1 MELRPLGRSPLKV
14 SALALGTMNFGSDW
28 HGVGAVDEKT
38 ARDLVDLA
46 LEAGVT
52 LIDTADIYGRGASE
66 EMLGKILRGRRSQV
80 LLATKVLGRMDPSDP
95 SSGGLSRRH
104 ILEGL
109 EASLRRLKTDW
120 VDLYMPHGWDPA
132 VPLEESLEAFD
143 RAVTAGKVRVL
154 GCSNFSGWELRQAL
168 AAAARNG
175 WSPFQFDQVQYSA
188 AARFIEEDLVP
199 VCVDRRVSVLA
210 WSPLGGGLLSGK
222 YAAASAARPAGRRR
236 DPAKAFPQ
244 LPEARLEGLVALLD
258 KVAALEGLTCAQ
270 AALGYVL
277 AKPWVASAVVGA
289 RSPAQ
294 LRETLAARP
303 LLPRSVALIDRAG
316 ELCSAR

>member
-1 MELRPLGRSPLKV
+1 MEQRTLGRGPLTV

-28 HGVGAVDEKT
+28 HGTGAVDERT
-38 ARDLVDLA
+38 ARGLVDLA
-46 LEAGVT
+46 LESGVT

-66 EMLGKILRGRRSQV
+66 EMLGKILRGRRSKV
-80 LLATKVLGRMDPSDP
+80 LLATKVLGRMDPADA

-104 ILEGL
+104 IMAGL
-109 EASLRRLKTDW
+109 EASLKRLKTDY

-143 RAVTAGKVRVL
+143 RLRAAGKARVT

-168 AAAARNG
+168 NLAGRNG
-175 WSPFQFDQVQYSA
+175 WTPFQFDQVQYSA

-199 VCVDRRVSVLA
+199 VCVDQRVSVLA

-222 YAAASAARPAGRRR
+222 YAGAARPAGRRQ
-236 DPAKAFPQ
+236 DPVRAFPQ
-244 LPEARLEGLVALLD
+244 LPEARLEGLVAVLGR
-258 KVAALEGLTCAQ
+258 VAELEGVTCAQ

-277 AKPWVASAVVGA
+277 AKPWAASAVIGA
-289 RSPAQ
+289 RTPEQ
-294 LRETLAARP
+294 LRETLAAKP
-303 LLPRSVALIDRAG
+303 LSTRGVALLDRAG